1 MEKEAKIYVAGY
13 KGLVG
18 SAIRRKLQE
27 KGYTNLLLSDIDDFD
42 LQRQAEVEA
51 FFERE
56 RPEYTFLAAAR
67 EGAFGP
73 IKPIPQNLFTAI
85 FPLKSM

>member
-27 KGYTNLLLSDIDDFD
+27 KGYTNLLLSDIDDFKAD
-42 LQRQAEVEA
+42 
-51 FFERE
+51 
-56 RPEYTFLAAAR
+56 
-67 EGAFGP
+67 
-73 IKPIPQNLFTAI
+73 
-85 FPLKSM
+85 